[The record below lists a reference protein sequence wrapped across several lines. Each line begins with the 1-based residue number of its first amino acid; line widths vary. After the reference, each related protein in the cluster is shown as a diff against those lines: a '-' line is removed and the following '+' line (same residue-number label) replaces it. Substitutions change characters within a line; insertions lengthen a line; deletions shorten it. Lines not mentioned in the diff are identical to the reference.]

1 MDEDVQITMNDVLF
15 IADKSFLEKNG
26 TSFKIYLNEKQ
37 AVVLE
42 SLSK

>member
-26 TSFKIYLNEKQ
+26 TAFKIYIDDKKN
-37 AVVLE
+37 VVLE